1 MEFFTKFPVMERVSL
16 LEMKKGIDLSFRLF
30 SRKYGDA
37 IEAFFDPLLFFLVWL
52 EKLLL
57 KTPWPIIILVV
68 ATLAWFGS
76 RSWKLVVGSA
86 IAFMLIGYFGM
97 WNDCMAT
104 VAIISVCTIIC
115 IAIGIPIGVVMSKS
129 DRVEKTIIPVL
140 DMMQTIPSFV
150 YLVPILML
158 LGIGKVPGLIA
169 VCIYAVPP
177 VIRLTNLGIRE
188 VDKETLEACDSY
200 GATPFQKLT
209 TVQIPLS
216 LPTIFAGVN
225 QTIMMA
231 LAMVVIASMIGVKG
245 LGVPILRAISN
256 QYLALGLMNGLA
268 IVALAIIFD
277 RITQEY
283 GRRIQKHRGIKKISL
298 GQFHLNLNTDFSRQ
312 NF

>member
-1 MEFFTKFPVMERVSL
+1 MEFFTKFPVMERVPL
-16 LEMKKGIDLSFRLF
+16 MELKKGIDLSFRLF

-37 IEAFFDPLLFFLVWL
+37 IESFFDPLLYFLVWL
-52 EKLLL
+52 ERLLL
-57 KTPWPIIILVV
+57 TTPWPIIILVIAV
-68 ATLAWFGS
+68 LAWFGS
-76 RSWKLVVGSA
+76 RSWLLVVGSS

-104 VAIISVCTIIC
+104 VAIITVCTIIC
-115 IAIGIPIGVVMSKS
+115 ISVGIPIGVVMSKS
-129 DRVEKTIIPVL
+129 DRVEKAIIPVL

-169 VCIYAVPP
+169 VCIYAIPP

-283 GRRIQKHRGIKKISL
+283 GRRIQKHRGQKK
-298 GQFHLNLNTDFSRQ
+298 
-312 NF
+312 

>member
-37 IEAFFDPLLFFLVWL
+37 IESFFDPLLFFLVWL

-57 KTPWPIIILVV
+57 STPWPIIILVICI
-68 ATLAWFGS
+68 LAWFGS

-129 DRVEKTIIPVL
+129 DRVEKAIVPVL

-169 VCIYAVPP
+169 VCIYALPP
-177 VIRLTNLGIRE
+177 VVRLTNLGIRE

-256 QYLALGLMNGLA
+256 QYLALGLLNGLA

-283 GRRIQKHRGIKKISL
+283 GRRIQKHRGQKK
-298 GQFHLNLNTDFSRQ
+298 
-312 NF
+312 

>member
-1 MEFFTKFPVMERVSL
+1 MEFFTKFPVMERVPL
-16 LEMKKGIDLSFRLF
+16 MELKKGIDLSFRLF

-37 IEAFFDPLLFFLVWL
+37 IESFFDPLLFFLVWL

-57 KTPWPIIILVV
+57 TTPWPIIILVV
-68 ATLAWFGS
+68 CILAWFGS
-76 RSWKLVVGSA
+76 RSWKLVVGSS

-104 VAIISVCTIIC
+104 VAIITVCTIIC
-115 IAIGIPIGVVMSKS
+115 IAIGIPIGVIMSKS
-129 DRVEKTIIPVL
+129 NRVERAIIPVL

-169 VCIYAVPP
+169 VCIYALPP
-177 VIRLTNLGIRE
+177 VVRLTNLGIRE

-283 GRRIQKHRGIKKISL
+283 GRRIQKHRGQKK
-298 GQFHLNLNTDFSRQ
+298 
-312 NF
+312 

>member
-1 MEFFTKFPVMERVSL
+1 MEFFTKFPVMERTAL
-16 LEMKKGIDLSFRLF
+16 MELKKSIDLSFRLF

-37 IEAFFDPLLFFLVWL
+37 IESFFDPLLFFLVRL

-57 KTPWPIIILVV
+57 ATPWPIIILVV
-68 ATLAWFGS
+68 AILAWLGS

-86 IAFMLIGYFGM
+86 VAFMLIGYFGM
-97 WNDCMAT
+97 WEDTMAT
-104 VAIISVCTIIC
+104 VAIITVCTILC
-115 IAIGIPIGVVMSKS
+115 IAVGIPIGVFMSKS
-129 DRVEKTIIPVL
+129 DRAEKGIIPIL

-169 VCIYAVPP
+169 VCIYALPP
-177 VIRLTNLGIRE
+177 VVRLTNLGIRE
-188 VDKETLEACDSY
+188 VDKETLEASDSY

-277 RITQEY
+277 RITQQY
-283 GRRIQKHRGIKKISL
+283 GKRMQKHRGIQQK
-298 GQFHLNLNTDFSRQ
+298 
-312 NF
+312 

>member
-1 MEFFTKFPVMERVSL
+1 MEFFTNFPVMERVAL
-16 LEMKKGIDLSFRLF
+16 LELKKGIDLSFRLF

-37 IEAFFDPLLFFLVWL
+37 IENFFDTLLFFLVWL
-52 EKLLL
+52 EKLLIT
-57 KTPWPIIILVV
+57 TPWPIIILVICI
-68 ATLAWFGS
+68 LAWFGS

-86 IAFMLIGYFGM
+86 LAFILIGYFGM

-115 IAIGIPIGVVMSKS
+115 IAVGIPIGVVMSKS
-129 DRVEKTIIPVL
+129 ERAEKAIVPVL

-283 GRRIQKHRGIKKISL
+283 GRRIQKHRGITKK
-298 GQFHLNLNTDFSRQ
+298 
-312 NF
+312 

>member
-1 MEFFTKFPVMERVSL
+1 MEFFTQFPVMERVSL
-16 LEMKKGIDLSFRLF
+16 MELKKGIDLSFRLF

-37 IEAFFDPLLFFLVWL
+37 IENFFVPLLFFLVWL
-52 EKLLL
+52 EKLLIT
-57 KTPWPIIILVV
+57 TPWPIIIIVICI
-68 ATLAWFGS
+68 LAWFGS

-86 IAFMLIGYFGM
+86 IAFTLIGYFGM

-104 VAIISVCTIIC
+104 VAIITVCTIIC
-115 IAIGIPIGVVMSKS
+115 IAVGIPIGVVMSKS
-129 DRVEKTIIPVL
+129 ARAEKAILPVL

-256 QYLALGLMNGLA
+256 QYLALGLLNGLA

-283 GRRIQKHRGIKKISL
+283 GRRIQKHRGQKK
-298 GQFHLNLNTDFSRQ
+298 
-312 NF
+312 

>member
-1 MEFFTKFPVMERVSL
+1 MEFFTKVPVMERIAL
-16 LEMKKGIDLSFRLF
+16 LEMKKGIDLSFRQF
-30 SRKYGDA
+30 SREYGDG

-57 KTPWPIIILVV
+57 NSPWPIIIIVIGI
-68 ATLAWFGS
+68 LAWFGS

-86 IAFMLIGYFGM
+86 VAFMLIGYFGM

-104 VAIISVCTIIC
+104 VAIITVCTTLC
-115 IAIGIPIGVVMSKS
+115 IAVGIPLGVLMSKS
-129 DRVEKTIIPVL
+129 DRAEKTILPVL

-169 VCIYAVPP
+169 VCIYAIPP
-177 VIRLTNLGIRE
+177 IIRLTNLGIRE
-188 VDKETLEACDSY
+188 VDKETLEAIDAF
-200 GATPFQKLT
+200 GATTWQRLT
-209 TVQIPLS
+209 KVQIPLA

-277 RITQEY
+277 RISQHY
-283 GRRIQKHRGIKKISL
+283 GKRIQKHREGR
-298 GQFHLNLNTDFSRQ
+298 NL
-312 NF
+312 

>member
-57 KTPWPIIILVV
+57 NAPWPIIILVI
-68 ATLAWFGS
+68 AILAWFGS
-76 RSWKLVVGSA
+76 RSWKLVVGSS

-115 IAIGIPIGVVMSKS
+115 IVIGIPIGVVMSKS
-129 DRVEKTIIPVL
+129 DRVEKTIVPVL

-169 VCIYAVPP
+169 VCIYALPP
-177 VIRLTNLGIRE
+177 VVRLTNLGIRE

-256 QYLALGLMNGLA
+256 QYLALGLLNGLA

-277 RITQEY
+277 RITQQY
-283 GRRIQKHRGIKKISL
+283 GRRIQKHRGQKK
-298 GQFHLNLNTDFSRQ
+298 
-312 NF
+312 

>member
-1 MEFFTKFPVMERVSL
+1 MEFLTKFPVMERVPL
-16 LEMKKGIDLSFRLF
+16 MELKKGIDLSFRLF

-37 IEAFFDPLLFFLVWL
+37 IENFFDPLLFFLVWL

-57 KTPWPIIILVV
+57 TTPWPIIILVIGI
-68 ATLAWFGS
+68 LAWFGS

-86 IAFMLIGYFGM
+86 VAFMLIGYFGM

-104 VAIISVCTIIC
+104 VAIITVCTIIC
-115 IAIGIPIGVVMSKS
+115 IAVGIPIGVLMSKS
-129 DRVEKTIIPVL
+129 DRVERAIIPVL

-169 VCIYAVPP
+169 VCIYAIPP
-177 VIRLTNLGIRE
+177 VVRLTNLGIRE

-256 QYLALGLMNGLA
+256 QYLALGLLNGLA

-283 GRRIQKHRGIKKISL
+283 GRRIQKHRGQKK
-298 GQFHLNLNTDFSRQ
+298 
-312 NF
+312 

>member
-16 LEMKKGIDLSFRLF
+16 LELKKGIDLSFRLF

-37 IEAFFDPLLFFLVWL
+37 IESFFDPLLFFLVWL

-57 KTPWPIIILVV
+57 ATPWPIIILVI
-68 ATLAWFGS
+68 AILAWFGS
-76 RSWKLVVGSA
+76 RSWKLVVGSS

-115 IAIGIPIGVVMSKS
+115 IVIGIPIGVVMSKS
-129 DRVEKTIIPVL
+129 DRVEKTIVPVL

-169 VCIYAVPP
+169 VCIYALPP
-177 VIRLTNLGIRE
+177 VVRLTNLGIRE

-256 QYLALGLMNGLA
+256 QYLALGLLNGLA

-283 GRRIQKHRGIKKISL
+283 GRRIQKHRGQKK
-298 GQFHLNLNTDFSRQ
+298 
-312 NF
+312 

>member
-1 MEFFTKFPVMERVSL
+1 MEFFTNFPVMERVAL
-16 LEMKKGIDLSFRLF
+16 LELKKGIDLSFRLF
-30 SRKYGDA
+30 SRKYGDS
-37 IEAFFDPLLFFLVWL
+37 IEAFFDPLLYFLVWL

-57 KTPWPIIILVV
+57 NSPWPIIIIVIGI
-68 ATLAWFGS
+68 LAWFGS

-86 IAFMLIGYFGM
+86 VAFMLIGYFGM

-104 VAIISVCTIIC
+104 VAIITVCTTLC
-115 IAIGIPIGVVMSKS
+115 IAVGIPLGVLMSKS
-129 DRVEKTIIPVL
+129 DRAEKTILPVL

-169 VCIYAVPP
+169 VCIYAIPP
-177 VIRLTNLGIRE
+177 IIRLTNLGIRE
-188 VDKETLEACDSY
+188 VDKETLEAIDAF
-200 GATPFQKLT
+200 GATTWQRLT
-209 TVQIPLS
+209 KVQIPLA

-277 RITQEY
+277 RITQHY
-283 GRRIQKHRGIKKISL
+283 GKRIQKHREGR
-298 GQFHLNLNTDFSRQ
+298 NL
-312 NF
+312 